1 MHVNQVTQ
9 VGLVLLLIRQ
19 DGQDLL
25 CLMYS
30 TNDGSNSCN
39 GILWA
44 FALPTSSLS
53 VFLLTSFSV
62 ALSFMAKVQVT
73 LNPLKV
79 ILLISSI
86 TSWTNKNKE
95 KIQRLQG
102 CPSLSIILVGH
113 CLYSVRSC
121 KQTPM
126 GIGKVFIRRALF
138 LCEFF
143 SHKRMAAKKKKTGW
157 MSSI

>member
-9 VGLVLLLIRQ
+9 VGLVLLLIRK

-30 TNDGSNSCN
+30 TNDGANSCN

-79 ILLISSI
+79 ILLISSV
-86 TSWTNKNKE
+86 TS
-95 KIQRLQG
+95 
-102 CPSLSIILVGH
+102 
-113 CLYSVRSC
+113 
-121 KQTPM
+121 
-126 GIGKVFIRRALF
+126 
-138 LCEFF
+138 
-143 SHKRMAAKKKKTGW
+143 
-157 MSSI
+157 

>member
-9 VGLVLLLIRQ
+9 VGLVLLLIRK

-73 LNPLKV
+73 LKPVKSNPLNFFRH
-79 ILLISSI
+79 LL
-86 TSWTNKNKE
+86 NKLKA
-95 KIQRLQG
+95 KRKYKG
-102 CPSLSIILVGH
+102 CRVVPVCQSL
-113 CLYSVRSC
+113 
-121 KQTPM
+121 
-126 GIGKVFIRRALF
+126 
-138 LCEFF
+138 
-143 SHKRMAAKKKKTGW
+143 
-157 MSSI
+157 

>member
-1 MHVNQVTQ
+1 MHVNPVTQ
-9 VGLVLLLIRQ
+9 VGLVLLLIRK

-30 TNDGSNSCN
+30 TNDGSCNSCN

-44 FALPTSSLS
+44 FALPTSCLS

-79 ILLISSI
+79 ILLISSV
-86 TSWTNKNKE
+86 TS
-95 KIQRLQG
+95 
-102 CPSLSIILVGH
+102 
-113 CLYSVRSC
+113 
-121 KQTPM
+121 
-126 GIGKVFIRRALF
+126 
-138 LCEFF
+138 
-143 SHKRMAAKKKKTGW
+143 
-157 MSSI
+157 